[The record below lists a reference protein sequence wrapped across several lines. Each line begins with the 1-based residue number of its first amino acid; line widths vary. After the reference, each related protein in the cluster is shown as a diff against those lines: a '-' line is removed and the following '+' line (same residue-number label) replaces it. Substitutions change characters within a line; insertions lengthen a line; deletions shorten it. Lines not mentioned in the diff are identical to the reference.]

1 MYLTVDLIEK
11 LAYSIEM
18 SFDVT
23 EAEKKIAAQAGQLL
37 DQVINLLDL
46 AQDHLDLMYNPFK
59 KYEYISPESLHEN
72 RGKLYLF
79 KKQVKKNFDEIT
91 YVVFQVVQKLNN
103 FNSDYHVKELIN
115 SIEKSMENLKNEIET
130 YLDTLD
136 NFEAADFRDK
146 VLTSLDN
153 SKKEMQEL
161 EKLIKERIIE
171 FIDTNILAKNWTSK
185 TTDQFKAKIEDKV
198 PLITELF
205 HERQKALEELSGNVF
220 PDITTRPQTLNPG
233 NVARIEL
240 PKDTHPPGPEA
251 GVY

>member
-1 MYLTVDLIEK
+1 MEK

-23 EAEKKIAAQAGQLL
+23 DAEKKIATQINQLL
-37 DQVINLLDL
+37 EQVINLLDL
-46 AQDHLDLMYNPFK
+46 AQDHLELMYNPFK

-72 RGKLYLF
+72 RGKLYIF

-91 YVVFQVVQKLNN
+91 YVIFNVVKKLNN

-115 SIEKSMENLKNEIET
+115 SVEKSMDNLKNEIED
-130 YLDTLD
+130 YLDALD
-136 NFEAADFRDK
+136 NFDAPDFRDK
-146 VLTSLDN
+146 ILTSLEN
-153 SKKEMQEL
+153 SQKEMKEL

-171 FIDTNILAKNWTSK
+171 YIDTNILAKNWISS
-185 TTDQFKAKIEDKV
+185 TTDQFKDKLEDKV

-205 HERQKALEELSGNVF
+205 QERQQALEELSGNVF
-220 PDITTRPQTLNPG
+220 PEMHTRPQTLNPG
-233 NVARIEL
+233 NTPRVQY
-240 PKDTHPPGPEA
+240 PQDSHPAGTQA